1 VRLDDVKAKV
11 GGGDV
16 RFGGRIGLTGLTP
29 TLVDLTFLGTDME
42 LRYPAGFRSVVDADL
57 SLRGSL
63 DDALLAGSVLVK
75 RAELRRSLDVSASLT
90 ELYGGAAASLP
101 APSSSVPAVSFPLR
115 FDVKLS
121 APSSLEMDNKLGR
134 LTASADL
141 RLRGTYARPVLEG
154 RAEIDRGEI
163 WFEGRRYVVSRG
175 TVDFPN
181 PSKIEPYFDV
191 EAETRVRAPG
201 QTYQVTL
208 RASGTPTRL
217 DWDLSSDP
225 PLPQVDIL
233 ALLLGETLS
242 TQDAELRSLRAPDAA
257 EQSLVAS
264 SSARLLAGRT
274 STNVRKAVE
283 QTFGLDSV
291 QITPFFVDP
300 NQQTA
305 RFSPGAR
312 ITIGKRISD
321 RIYLT
326 YSRSLSSTSRDQIIL
341 IEFDQSDRLSWI
353 LTQNEDRTYA
363 LDVRVRHVFK

>member
-1 VRLDDVKAKV
+1 
-11 GGGDV
+11 
-16 RFGGRIGLTGLTP
+16 
-29 TLVDLTFLGTDME
+29 M
-42 LRYPAGFRSVVDADL
+42 VDADL
-57 SLRGSL
+57 GLRGSL
-63 DDALLAGSVLVK
+63 DDPTLSGFVTVK
-75 RAELRRSLDVSASLT
+75 RGELGRTLDRSMGLT
-90 ELYGGAAASLP
+90 ELFGVAAAVAPPAGP
-101 APSSSVPAVSFPLR
+101 APAAPAASFPLR

-121 APSSLEMDNKLGR
+121 APATIEMDNKLGR

-141 RLRGTYARPVLEG
+141 RLRGTYDKPVLEG
-154 RAEIDRGEI
+154 RAEVDRGEV

-181 PSKIEPYFDV
+181 PSRIEPYFDV

-208 RASGTPTRL
+208 RATGTAASF
-217 DWDLSSDP
+217 DWELSSDP
-225 PLPQVDIL
+225 PLPEVDIL
-233 ALLLGETLS
+233 ALLLGDALS
-242 TQDAELRSLRAPDAA
+242 TQDAELRALRAPDTA

-264 SSARLLAGRT
+264 SSARMLAPKQQ
-274 STNVRKAVE
+274 SDVRKAVE
-283 QTFGLDSV
+283 QTFGLDSL

-312 ITIGKRISD
+312 VTLGKRISD
-321 RIYLT
+321 RVYLT
-326 YSRSLSSTSRDQIIL
+326 YSRSLSSASRDQIIL
-341 IEFDQSDRLSWI
+341 LEFDQSDRLSWV